1 MGEFEQI
8 VEDIYRL
15 ETSPEGVWNGVVFVD
30 GEEKI
35 LIDSGI
41 DSKNIDD
48 LLVPA
53 LGKMGYKLSD
63 IDWLLN
69 THCHG
74 DHVGGHQR
82 IVMLGDVKVA
92 VYSESVPKLHDPLKY
107 SKLIRAT
114 FPEYSPA
121 PPEVLEGV
129 QETRVLE
136 EGEVIA
142 GRLKLITT
150 PGHDDDCVC
159 FYDTKTKSLIT
170 GDSLQGNG
178 TKSQGTAL
186 YMSLPDYRNSLQK
199 LKQMDICNIVS
210 GHPYLY
216 SGDRAIGKAAS
227 IAYLERC
234 EKIIDVYDG
243 FIREELKRGENDIAA
258 IAEKLIAYMG
268 NEKPGYLFLPMYTV
282 KTHLE
287 EINKEEKGRD

>member
-1 MGEFEQI
+1 MVGFEQI

-15 ETSPEGVWNGVVFVD
+15 ETSPEGVWNGIIFVD
-30 GEEKI
+30 GEEKV

-41 DSKNIDD
+41 DAKNIDS

-53 LGKMGYKLSD
+53 LAELGYQLSD

-74 DHVGGHQR
+74 DHVGGHKR
-82 IVMLGDVKVA
+82 IVTLGNVKVA
-92 VYSESVPKLHDPLKY
+92 VYKESVPKLHDPLMY

-114 FPEYSPA
+114 FPKYSPA
-121 PPEVLEGV
+121 APSVLEGV
-129 QETRVLE
+129 QETRILE
-136 EGEVIA
+136 DGEMIA
-142 GRLKLITT
+142 GRLKLIAT

-159 FYDTKTKSLIT
+159 FYDIKTKSLIT

-186 YMSLPDYRNSLQK
+186 YMSLPDYRSSLQK
-199 LKQMDICNIVS
+199 LKQMDICNIRS

-216 SGDRAIGKAAS
+216 SGDRAIGKAES
-227 IAYLERC
+227 IEYLKKC
-234 EKIIDVYDG
+234 EEIIEIYDA
-243 FIREELKRGENDIAA
+243 FIKAEVQNGEAEVA
-258 IAEKLIAYMG
+258 TIAERLIAHMK

-287 EINKEEKGRD
+287 N